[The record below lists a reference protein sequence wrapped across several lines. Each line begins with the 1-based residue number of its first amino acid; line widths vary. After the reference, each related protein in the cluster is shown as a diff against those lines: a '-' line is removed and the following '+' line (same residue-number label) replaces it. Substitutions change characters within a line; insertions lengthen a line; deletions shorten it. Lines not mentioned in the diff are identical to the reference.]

1 MKKQRLSIWK
11 SKIDV
16 VQSVVIA
23 VLVVIIVL
31 MNLPLVS
38 QFLGKLNPLGPY
50 EAKVREY
57 GSRLNEASEQM
68 RSQEM
73 KNVALEYDRIR
84 LEDSTNILL
93 ALQDYYF
100 DRQTFPET
108 LGQLREEGYI
118 DALVRIEDPELQEP
132 YFYRRLDGRFVLC
145 IRLSDRIKGVNTQYC
160 NPDEL
165 ERLQYD
171 GAVETSG
178 GTLRIREDVTVV
190 NIREA
195 PNTMSRILHKA
206 KAGES
211 LPYLA
216 EQGGWYQVEL
226 GNGLLG
232 WVSAEFVTV
241 QP

>member
-165 ERLQYD
+165 ERLQQD
-171 GAVETSG
+171 GAKTFSG
-178 GTLRIREDVTVV
+178 ELKIRGDISVV
-190 NIREA
+190 NIRAE
-195 PNTMSRILHKA
+195 PNTMSKILYKA
-206 KAGES
+206 RADEPFS
-211 LPYLA
+211 YV
-216 EQGGWYQVEL
+216 EERDGWYKVVL
-226 GNGLLG
+226 DGTHG